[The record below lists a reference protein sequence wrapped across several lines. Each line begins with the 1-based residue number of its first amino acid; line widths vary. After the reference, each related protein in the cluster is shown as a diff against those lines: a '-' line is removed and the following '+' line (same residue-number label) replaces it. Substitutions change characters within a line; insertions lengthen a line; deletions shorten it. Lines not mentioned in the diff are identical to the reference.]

1 MITFAICLALAYSGW
16 SALSMGMDRHYADV
30 HGRGAE
36 PPAAIRARC
45 RLAGALALSVTF
57 AICVASDGW
66 GIGPVYWMGTIS
78 MAALLIVAVL
88 SYAPHWTVRS
98 GQLAALL
105 SLAGGLCWLLS

>member
-36 PPAAIRARC
+36 PAPKMRSRY
-45 RLAGALALSVTF
+45 RFAGALALSATF

-78 MAALLIVAVL
+78 MAALIIVAVL

-98 GQLAALL
+98 GRLAALL
-105 SLAGGLCWLLS
+105 SLGCGVIWLIG